1 LIRPSTYHKLYVSDL
16 HSLRPCWKVVL
27 NSRDLIEW
35 NPRRRSQSHVS
46 LRRTEKRTPQS
57 PRFLRPCSKLVLSA
71 LCSPSALTNASS
83 ELDRSPFDRDG
94 SGNCLRLARVEGP
107 FAAVAVLT
115 RPDPRYL
122 FPPSRPTD
130 CFAIVYPGRA
140 LCPSSPRQPWAALF
154 THRPTDCFANRL
166 PETRPFPRWR
176 WRDAVCED
184 PFGRSPGRIKLA
196 EPSSDRAMRSHPR

>member
-1 LIRPSTYHKLYVSDL
+1 
-16 HSLRPCWKVVL
+16 LRPCWKVVL

-83 ELDRSPFDRDG
+83 ELDRSPFPRDG
-94 SGNCLRLARVEGP
+94 SGNCLRLARVQAP

-140 LCPSSPRQPWAALF
+140 LCPSSPRQRWAALF

-166 PETRPFPRWR
+166 P
-176 WRDAVCED
+176 RDA
-184 PFGRSPGRIKLA
+184 PFSQVAMARRRVRRSVRTESRADQVGGAEQRQGHAVTPSLKQGLA
-196 EPSSDRAMRSHPR
+196 RPCPIILSIL